1 MKEINFRYIE
11 LATVGD
17 RECILV
23 RTSVWDGKKRVVIIT
38 PTKPSNE
45 EIEHTM
51 RLLLAELDDVDA
63 GKRYLRRIGR
73 SDLDK
78 INEFSDPG
86 LS

>member
-1 MKEINFRYIE
+1 MTEINFRYIE

-23 RTSVWDGKKRVVIIT
+23 RTSVWDGKKQVVIIT
-38 PTKPSNE
+38 PAKPSNE
-45 EIEHTM
+45 EIEYTM
-51 RLLLAELDDVDA
+51 RLLLSKLDDVDS

-78 INEFSDPG
+78 IDEFSDPS
-86 LS
+86 LN